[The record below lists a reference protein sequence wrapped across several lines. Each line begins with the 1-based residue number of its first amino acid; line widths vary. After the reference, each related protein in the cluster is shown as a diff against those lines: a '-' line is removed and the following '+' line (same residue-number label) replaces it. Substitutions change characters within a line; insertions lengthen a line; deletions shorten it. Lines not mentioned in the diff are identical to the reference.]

1 MNFII
6 CEDEEVLAS
15 HYKKIIEKFMMN
27 YDIEYTIS
35 QFDGY
40 DENFKRAAKK
50 EVGHKVY
57 LLDVKTTHGSGIN
70 AARMIRE
77 ELDDWISMII
87 IITSFPEYR
96 YEVIGKRLM
105 LLDFINKL
113 EKPDIRLVED
123 LKICMKNFDHKHN
136 TLRFKYKGI
145 IHNVYLKDIIYIEKE
160 QDSKRC
166 IIHTQNEDYYI
177 LGTLN
182 DVLRKLDDRF
192 IKTHRSLIVNI
203 DQVDFFKQNTNE
215 LFFKNKEKT
224 YLVSRNQKK
233 EVTSHVRHV
242 D

>member
-6 CEDEEVLAS
+6 CEDEEVLVN
-15 HYKKIIEKFMMN
+15 HYKQIIDKFMMN
-27 YDIEYTIS
+27 YDIEYTIKH
-35 QFDGY
+35 FNGY
-40 DENFKRAAKK
+40 NEDFKRAAKK
-50 EVGHKVY
+50 EGGNKVFI
-57 LLDVKTTHGSGIN
+57 LDVKTTHGSGIN

-87 IITSFPEYR
+87 VITSYPEYR

-123 LKICMKNFDHKHN
+123 LKICMKNFDNKHN
-136 TLRFKYKGI
+136 TLRFRYKGI
-145 IHNVYLKDIIYIEKE
+145 IYNVYLKDIIYIEKE

-166 IIHTQNEDYYI
+166 IIHTSNKDYYI

-182 DVLRKLDDRF
+182 DVLKKLDDRF

-203 DQVDFFKQNTNE
+203 DQVDYFKQNTNE

-224 YLVSRNQKK
+224 YLVSRSQKK
-233 EVTSHVRHV
+233 EVTSHVRYV